1 VPERYT
7 SEVKKGNIVAFTCVR
22 PMWTFTSDIPCEP
35 IKAFELRYLL
45 VYPDNV
51 DDMMRRYPSVFRK

>member
-1 VPERYT
+1 
-7 SEVKKGNIVAFTCVR
+7 
-22 PMWTFTSDIPCEP
+22 MWTFTSDIPCEP